1 MDPPIPTP
9 AIRAVDWNEE
19 SEGFYYCKEVDE
31 FDSVLFGEV
40 LFEDWE
46 EFPDEEFDDSDVLFD
61 EFEEL
66 LVLYALHSIESHF
79 IHSIP

>member
-19 SEGFYYCKEVDE
+19 SEGFYYCKEVE

-40 LFEDWE
+40 LFEDW
-46 EFPDEEFDDSDVLFD
+46 EEFDDSDVLFD

-66 LVLYALHSIESHF
+66 LVLDALHSIESHF